1 MQSIMKVILRSRW
14 FPVAVQGVLLVGYLA
29 VIWFSMGIVVP
40 PGAKPKLFA
49 QTQLA
54 TFLVWG
60 IWLPLLI
67 IFTVFFGRIWC
78 AVCPLELVQRAG
90 SRLGKKVFQKVFF
103 LPKLLRTGITGV
115 LIYSFLL
122 YSVIAM
128 RLPQIPGNLATLLS
142 LLLAFAFLSGA
153 FFGNRTFCNA
163 LCPASML
170 LRALGRRGMIRI
182 REDRDAPSGTSSD
195 VEHRIAPCPS
205 RLNPRRMN
213 DSSPCI
219 LCGQCVKADP
229 FLVPMV
235 RRMPTVPDDD
245 WHDYGWPVTVL
256 AFFLSGFVIEH
267 MFQVWPAGNVF
278 FMTPP
283 DAAKHALNLQAFSG
297 TVDGVWSMLV
307 VPGVLWLAACAAYR
321 LFRGDGGF
329 GGALKAL
336 SLPVMT
342 ILTGAHV
349 ILSMEKF
356 SKWSVHFQTAV
367 HTFKERVA
375 AHPFPEVSMIF
386 MSAAG
391 KGKQPGAASEPMLF
405 SGSIMFAASLLMIVA
420 SIYSCMEM
428 QSKNPEYNYRLVV
441 VMALLFTIFIIT
453 PKLSAL
459 L

>member
-1 MQSIMKVILRSRW
+1 MKVIFRLRL
-14 FPVAVQGVLLVGYLA
+14 FPVAVQGVLLAGCVA
-29 VIWFSMGIVVP
+29 VIWFSMGVVVP
-40 PGAKPKLFA
+40 PGAKPKVFA

-54 TFLVWG
+54 TLLVWG

-67 IFTVFFGRIWC
+67 VATVFFGRVWC
-78 AVCPLELVQRAG
+78 AVCPLELVQKTG
-90 SRLGKKVFQKVFF
+90 SRLGKKVFQKTFF

-115 LIYSFLL
+115 LVYSFLL

-128 RLPQIPGNLATLLS
+128 RLPQIPGNLATLLIF
-142 LLLAFAFLSGA
+142 LLAFAFFSGA

-182 REDRDAPSGTSSD
+182 REGGWCNGTPSPAP
-195 VEHRIAPCPS
+195 ERHAAPLCPS
-205 RLNPRRMN
+205 RLNPRRLK

-219 LCGQCVKADP
+219 LCGKCVKADP
-229 FLVPMV
+229 ALAPVA
-235 RRMPTVPDDD
+235 RRMPIVPDDD
-245 WHDYGWPVTVL
+245 WHEYGWPVTVL

-267 MFQVWPAGNVF
+267 MFQVWPAGNVY
-278 FMTPP
+278 FMAPP
-283 DAAKHALNLQAFSG
+283 HAARHALNLQAFSG
-297 TVDGVWSMLV
+297 TVDGMWCMFV
-307 VPGVLWLAACAAYR
+307 VPGVIWLAACTAYR
-321 LFRGDGGF
+321 LLLGAGGF
-329 GGALKAL
+329 RDALKAL

-367 HTFKERVA
+367 HTFKERLA
-375 AHPFPEVSMIF
+375 THPLPEFSMMF
-386 MSAAG
+386 MSAVG
-391 KGKQPGAASEPMLF
+391 KGKPEGAASEPMLF

-420 SIYSCMEM
+420 SIYSCLEI
-428 QSKNPEYNYRLVV
+428 QKKRSGGEYRIVMI
-441 VMALLFTIFIIT
+441 MALLFSIFIIT

>member
-1 MQSIMKVILRSRW
+1 M
-14 FPVAVQGVLLVGYLA
+14 AAQGVLLAGYLA
-29 VIWFSMGIVVP
+29 VIWFSMGVVVP
-40 PGAKPKLFA
+40 PGTKPKLFA

-67 IFTVFFGRIWC
+67 VFTVFFGRIWC
-78 AVCPLELVQRAG
+78 AVCPLELVQKAG
-90 SRLGKKVFQKVFF
+90 IRLGKNVFQKAFS

-142 LLLAFAFLSGA
+142 LLLVFSYLSGA

-182 REDRDAPSGTSSD
+182 REEVAPPSSASRD
-195 VEHRIAPCPS
+195 VERRIAPCPS
-205 RLNPRRMN
+205 RLNPRGLK

-219 LCGQCVKADP
+219 LCGQCVKSDP
-229 FLVPMV
+229 SLVPMV
-235 RRMPTVPDDD
+235 RRMPIVPDDD
-245 WHDYGWPVTVL
+245 WHEYGWPVTVL

-278 FMTPP
+278 FMAPP
-283 DAAKHALNLQAFSG
+283 KAVTHALNLRAFSG
-297 TVDGVWSMLV
+297 AVDGMWCMFV
-307 VPGVLWLAACAAYR
+307 VPGVIWLAICAAYR
-321 LFRGDGGF
+321 LFPGAGGF
-329 GGALKAL
+329 RDALKAL

-342 ILTGAHV
+342 ILAGAHV

-356 SKWSVHFQTAV
+356 SKWSVHFQAAIGS
-367 HTFKERVA
+367 FMERLA
-375 AHPFPEVSMIF
+375 THPLPQFSMIF
-386 MSAAG
+386 MSAVG
-391 KGKQPGAASEPMLF
+391 KGKQQGAASEPMLF

-420 SIYSCMEM
+420 SMYSCMEM
-428 QSKNPEYNYRLVV
+428 KKKRSGDAYRLVMI
-441 VMALLFTIFIIT
+441 MALLFSIFIIT